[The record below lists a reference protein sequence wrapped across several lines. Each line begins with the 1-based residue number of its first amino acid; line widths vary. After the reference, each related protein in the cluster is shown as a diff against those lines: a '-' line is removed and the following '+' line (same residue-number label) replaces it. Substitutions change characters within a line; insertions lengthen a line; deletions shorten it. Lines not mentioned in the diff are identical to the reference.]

1 MSEMTD
7 WFSYNEAIV
16 QAISSIIQGVAV
28 VALVAVTAVYA
39 YFTRR
44 MARELREQTL
54 AQDRPDLLID
64 IAEIRE
70 PDWYLREAQREESQA
85 EVEPYAHPDVVCRIH
100 NAGRHVAKELAVTVV
115 DPHVT
120 YNAPRKGFLLPGHT
134 WEITVG
140 AHREA
145 PDEGETC
152 GLSKWRAE
160 QGDDVPKP
168 DPPMPESSFPTKGP
182 LFPFPD
188 IGVVLYYR
196 DMHDVD
202 WATYLQYM
210 RVMSCDA
217 ITHKIVGRHVILG
230 DQRRIRLKHRPPLPV
245 TIWLHPWGD
254 CE

>member
-7 WFSYNEAIV
+7 WFSSNEAAV

-28 VALVAVTAVYA
+28 VALVAVTGVYA

-64 IAEIRE
+64 IVAIRE
-70 PDWYLREAQREESQA
+70 PDWYLREAQDEESQA

-100 NAGRHVAKELAVTVV
+100 NAGRHVAKELAVTEMNP
-115 DPHVT
+115 DAA
-120 YNAPRKGFLLPGHT
+120 YNAPRKGFLLPGDT
-134 WEITVG
+134 WEISVR

-145 PDEGETC
+145 PDEGEAC

-160 QGDDVPKP
+160 QGDDVQKSE
-168 DPPMPESSFPTKGP
+168 PPMPEPSSPTKGQ
-182 LFPFPD
+182 LARFPD
-188 IGVVLYYR
+188 IGVVVYYR

-202 WATYLQYM
+202 WATYLQYV
-210 RVMSCDA
+210 RVISRDA
-217 ITHKIVGRHVILG
+217 ITNKIVGRDVILG
-230 DQRRIRLKHRPPLPV
+230 DQRRIRLKHRPLLPV
-245 TIWLHPWGD
+245 TIWLHPWATH
-254 CE
+254 E